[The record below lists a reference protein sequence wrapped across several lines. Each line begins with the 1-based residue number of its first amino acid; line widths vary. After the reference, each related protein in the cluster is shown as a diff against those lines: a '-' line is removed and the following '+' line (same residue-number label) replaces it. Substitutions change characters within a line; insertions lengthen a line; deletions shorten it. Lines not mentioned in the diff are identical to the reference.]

1 MAGCSGARIAPAP
14 AGESE
19 FRTVSLEQVRPKLDE
34 IERRYDELVAQM
46 NDPEV
51 CSDHQRYMAVAR
63 SKGEMEDVA
72 LAYRKYRGI
81 VEDIPIAEEML
92 SGADAAERE
101 LAQEELETLKR
112 EKQEVEEAIRVLL
125 LPTDPNDKK
134 DVIVE
139 IRAAAGGEEAK
150 LFAGEL
156 FRMYMRYAE
165 RRKWKAELIDI
176 QETGRGGVQ
185 EVTFEIR
192 GQNAY
197 SQLKFEGGVH
207 RVQRVPV
214 TESSGRI
221 QTSTATVA
229 VLPEVDEVEVEL
241 DEKEIKEDI
250 YHSSSAGGQNVQKVA
265 TAIRL
270 THIPTGLVVQCQDER
285 SQLQNKIKARNVL
298 RARLYEMQLQQS
310 NAAQAGARR
319 SQVGT
324 GERSEKI
331 RTYNFPDGR
340 VTDHRINYDV
350 FNVPR
355 VLDGDIQDFIDRLI
369 TADQA
374 EKMREAGS

>member
-1 MAGCSGARIAPAP
+1 M
-14 AGESE
+14 
-19 FRTVSLEQVRPKLDE
+19 SLEQVRPKLDE
-34 IERRYDELVAQM
+34 IEKRYDELVAQM

-51 CSDHQRYMAVAR
+51 CSDHQRYRQVAQA
-63 SKGEMEDVA
+63 KGEMEDVA
-72 LAYRKYRGI
+72 LAYRKYRSI
-81 VEDIPIAEEML
+81 IADIPVAEEML
-92 SGADAAERE
+92 GGADADERE

-112 EKQEVEEAIRVLL
+112 QKEEIEETIRVLL
-125 LPTDPNDKK
+125 LPKDPNDDK

-150 LFAGEL
+150 LFASEL
-156 FRMYMRYAE
+156 YRMYSRYAE

-176 QETGRGGVQ
+176 QETGLGGLQ

-192 GQNAY
+192 GQRAY

-221 QTSTATVA
+221 QTSTVTVA
-229 VLPEVDEVEVEL
+229 VLPEVDEVEVQL

-270 THIPTGLVVQCQDER
+270 THIPTGIVVQCQDER